1 MKKLLV
7 VLTILVL
14 VAGFAF
20 ATVTGSVEARY
31 KFDFSDGAPKTLTYG
46 VWGSNAKVSFT
57 LTTDKGGVDGSN
69 KPYAT
74 VTVDLKLAAGQI
86 SKQKAYQLTWDDDD
100 YVYNYTKGISEA
112 LAVTLVLS
120 DFRIVGENWE
130 INFLKA
136 IGVGDYAKSAWE
148 LDDDDDAIDAPWS
161 FGTKEGVTVTY
172 DDYKVGVRATR
183 NNLLVTNVDV
193 RTESKEFTFAEGVTG
208 QAAVAM
214 GLSKVGDND
223 AKFDF
228 GASVKAAYA
237 TDDVTVNGAVDVQY
251 FLEKFE
257 ADVAVKVAVKPVTV
271 DAYYATSL
279 QADRAH
285 TLIVGAENVLS
296 VKAVVA
302 LDPVTVTV
310 YGEDLINADRLLAIK
325 EEGKFGA
332 LSEDAQFGI
341 YPSLHKD
348 DILSILFKNIWF
360 ANAGIGYDVQ
370 ENLNVN
376 AHAGYMRMN
385 LADDAG
391 HFSALVFQVGA
402 EYKLEK
408 FTFAA
413 DAYLGKSFTKL
424 GDVDLSDDLRFAC
437 EVKASSD
444 KLVENAVLTATLH
457 IDKYGVIGLYDST
470 LVDEYAGKPALDEAV
485 KGMYFQVGC
494 KVEF

>member
-1 MKKLLV
+1 MKKFLV

-20 ATVTGSVEARY
+20 ATVTGSVEAKY

-74 VTVDLKLAAGQI
+74 VSVDLKLAAGQI
-86 SKQKAYQLTWDDDD
+86 AKQSAYQLEWDDDD
-100 YVYNYTKGISEA
+100 YVYSYYKGISTN

-130 INFLKA
+130 IDFLKA

-148 LDDDDDAIDAPWS
+148 LDGDDDAIDAPWT

-183 NNLLVTNVDV
+183 NELLLTNVDL

-208 QAAVAM
+208 QAAVAF
-214 GLSKVGDND
+214 GLAKQGDED
-223 AKFDF
+223 ATFAF

-251 FLEKFE
+251 VLEKFD

-271 DAYYATSL
+271 DAYYATRL
-279 QADRAH
+279 QAERAH
-285 TLIVGAENVLS
+285 SLLTGDAENVLS

-332 LSEDAQFGI
+332 LTEDAQFGI

-348 DILSILFKNIWF
+348 DILGIFLKNIWF

-376 AHAGYMRMN
+376 AHAGYMRGN
-385 LADDAG
+385 LAEDAG
-391 HFSALVFQVGA
+391 HLSALVFQLGA

-413 DAYLGKSFTKL
+413 DAYLGKSFTKI
-424 GDVDLSDDLRFAC
+424 GNVDSSDDLRFGC

-457 IDKYGVIGLYDST
+457 IDKYGVIGLYDAT
-470 LVDEYAGKPALDEAV
+470 LVDSYAGQQPALDDA
-485 KGMYFQVGC
+485 GMYFQVGC
-494 KVEF
+494 KVAF